1 MKKNLSITLILVVGL
16 IAKSFC
22 AETFDA
28 NAWRSMRT
36 YEVVALTKIVDLQ
49 IGKIVG
55 VRCEFRSESLR
66 HIKPNW
72 YEAALWQHNS
82 EARTGFSYI
91 RVFVAKKDLS
101 AFESMPSDFKS
112 TASLIVYGQVQ
123 KDVDANYVFVRLI
136 GRKVTLDSARNAT
149 VSW

>member
-1 MKKNLSITLILVVGL
+1 MKKSLSFILIFVVAL
-16 IAKSFC
+16 TANSIS

-28 NAWRSMRT
+28 NTWRGMQT
-36 YEVVALTKIVDLQ
+36 YDVVALAKVVDSQ

-82 EARTGFSYI
+82 EERTGFSYI
-91 RVFVAKKDLS
+91 RVFIAKKDIP

-112 TASLIVYGQVQ
+112 TATTIVYGQVQ
-123 KDVDANYVFVRLI
+123 KDADANYVFVRLI
-136 GRKVTLDSARNAT
+136 GRKVTLDSAGNAT

>member
-1 MKKNLSITLILVVGL
+1 MKKNLGIVLIFVVGL
-16 IAKSFC
+16 VAKSFC

-28 NAWRSMRT
+28 NAWRGMQT
-36 YEVVALTKIVDLQ
+36 YDVVALTKVADLQ

-72 YEAALWQHNS
+72 YEAALWQHNPQ
-82 EARTGFSYI
+82 ERTGFSYI

-101 AFESMPSDFKS
+101 TFEAIPSDSKS
-112 TASLIVYGQVQ
+112 TASFIVYGQVQ
-123 KDVDANYVFVRLI
+123 KDADANYVFVRLI
-136 GRKVTLDSARNAT
+136 GRKVTFDSAHNAT